1 MKTTFWSVQNKDELH
16 QMVQKNVDRL
26 LHKPEALSQAEE
38 ADMRKDIAILKGP
51 VLSGLG
57 VSEEERVMIVKA
69 MGFQKGHWF
78 KCKNGERV

>member
-1 MKTTFWSVQNKDELH
+1 
-16 QMVQKNVDRL
+16 MVQKNVDRL

-38 ADMRKDIAILKGP
+38 ADMRKDIAILKGR

-57 VSEEERVMIVKA
+57 VSEERVMIVKA
-69 MGFQKGHWF
+69 MGFEKGHWF